1 MSDVGHLCMCL
12 LAICMSCLEK
22 CLFRS
27 FSHFLIGLFVFLV
40 LSCMSWLYILE
51 IHPLSVGSFAVIF
64 SHSEGCLYTLLIV
77 SFAVQKLLSLIR
89 SHLFQFSSLSRV
101 RLFATPWTAARQASL
116 SITNCWSPSN
126 PCHWV
131 SDAIQ
136 PSHPLSSPS
145 FSSCP
150 QSFPASGSSQMSQ
163 LFASDGQST
172 GISASTSVLPKNTQD
187 WSPLGWTGWI
197 SLKFRG
203 LSRVFSNT
211 TVQKYQFFGTLL
223 SSQSNSH
230 IHTWPLEIL

>member
-22 CLFRS
+22 RLFRS

-163 LFASDGQST
+163 LFASGFSLD
-172 GISASTSVLPKNTQD
+172 ISPSNGHPGLICFGMNWLNLHLFTSVFISITLGGGSQRILL
-187 WSPLGWTGWI
+187 WFMSSSVCLCFPL
-197 SLKFRG
+197 
-203 LSRVFSNT
+203 RV
-211 TVQKYQFFGTLL
+211 L
-223 SSQSNSH
+223 
-230 IHTWPLEIL
+230 